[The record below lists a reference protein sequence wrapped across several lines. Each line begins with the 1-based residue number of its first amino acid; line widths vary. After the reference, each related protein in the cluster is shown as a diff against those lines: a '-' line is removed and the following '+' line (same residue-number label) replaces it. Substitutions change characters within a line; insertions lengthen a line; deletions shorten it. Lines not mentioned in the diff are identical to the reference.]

1 MRTPQAATQMGSLR
15 PGAEPRLRLQPQ
27 LTLQRLSASFIE
39 KEVRPTRPR
48 SAGWSPGPAGT
59 RGHVGGPGLSG
70 VGEDAKWHGL
80 STLPKAADL
89 PLKVQRAWLRPAWWE
104 CAAAPAA
111 HHTPLRPSPWL
122 EAVELWEM
130 LLDTLGPGPWSHP
143 LRASGPRRSEADFRR
158 YHPRLLERGYQIML
172 GSILLPPELGGSC
185 APQGGHMA
193 GEPGQGPTMPP
204 SGWVSESPS

>member
-1 MRTPQAATQMGSLR
+1 MRAGAPDLLGPGGTLGGQACLVSGRMPSGMASAPCLKLQICLRRCRGPGSALPGGNELR
-15 PGAEPRLRLQPQ
+15 PQ
-27 LTLQRLSASFIE
+27 LLI
-39 KEVRPTRPR
+39 
-48 SAGWSPGPAGT
+48 
-59 RGHVGGPGLSG
+59 
-70 VGEDAKWHGL
+70 
-80 STLPKAADL
+80 
-89 PLKVQRAWLRPAWWE
+89 
-104 CAAAPAA
+104 
-111 HHTPLRPSPWL
+111 TPLRPSPWL

-143 LRASGPRRSEADFRR
+143 LRASGPRRSEADFRQ